1 MFIVNLG
8 KAIAMSYDHK
18 PENSEEEARIN
29 KAGGRVSSEGRVDH
43 GLNLSRAIGDHCY
56 KLRKDLSDREQMI
69 TALPD
74 IKTLSL
80 NSDDEF
86 MILACDGI
94 WNSMSNQKVVD
105 FIRPRLKE
113 GKKKLSEICEE
124 VCCSYCSLVF
134 IYLCFVFLDV

>member
-1 MFIVNLG
+1 MNLG
-8 KAIAMSYDHK
+8 KAIAMSFDHK
-18 PENSEEEARIN
+18 PSNSKEEARIK
-29 KAGGRVSSEGRVDH
+29 KAGGHVSSYGRVDG

-74 IKTLSL
+74 IKTLTL

-86 MILACDGI
+86 MLLACDGI
-94 WNSMSNQKVVD
+94 WNSMSNQKAVD

-113 GKKKLSEICEE
+113 GTKKLSEICEE
-124 VCCSYCSLVF
+124 VCCLF
-134 IYLCFVFLDV
+134 